1 MLNVHTIEARN
12 CGRLVERV
20 AWRKHL
26 KEIFL
31 EGGLSIKLPRS
42 ACVSDGDNVVLDEDG
57 AQVSCKN
64 GTIRILPTYAAV
76 EKVSVGSLD
85 LDFVV
90 KEITESEEFEAYEAL
105 TQFHYRGRSLFGRTA
120 RLVVR
125 NFHPIYP
132 KVIGYIELTTP
143 FYMNK
148 ARGTLLDAPFKA
160 NGVAWDRW
168 DTEVQR
174 RYIHLNVRIARC
186 VVYPEFRGLGIGQLL
201 VKHAAMFARDRWQ
214 VSRLKPYFM
223 EISADMLKYVPFA
236 ERCGMT
242 FIGETEGNLKRVA
255 KDLSYLLRNAE
266 RIRAGEIVRHGVF
279 GMLDKQVTRMSKAVA
294 LMDEM
299 GWTLDELME
308 RLEKSFDSK
317 TLRDFDLL
325 HEILSLPKPT
335 YLQGLTPE
343 AEDFVQSRVA
353 DVAPRNGHASSS
365 LRSEPLSGPVELKD
379 VSVAYSSRV
388 RRTWQTHDIQQA
400 FGISPAGISHDVVH
414 DLSLE
419 LNPGEVVLLTGPSG
433 AGKTTVLRLLAEKI
447 AEGVT
452 GSVSLPD
459 NYRPGVFR
467 DIRSKKALIEIA
479 GGKDTKETLQL
490 MGLVGLSDALVYLKR
505 FEELSNGQQYRVM
518 LARLIASGCNVWLAD
533 EFCANLDAVTA
544 NVVASRMQ
552 HVARQLGATLVVAS
566 SQPEA
571 FVGSFAPDKVVR
583 LTNARE
589 HQVMSGM
596 DFLRALPRRGGTS
609 FGPSTFPIASEYLNA
624 VRAGKK
630 RSTIRKGRIAVRE
643 GLALLTA
650 RGDFQPV
657 NVLKCRATR
666 MNCVT
671 EDEARQD
678 GFENLAELRAA
689 LERHYSRI
697 SDMSW
702 VTVIGFEPV
711 GNLVS
716 SFEESSDKDG
726 C

>member
-1 MLNVHTIEARN
+1 MLSVLSVEARN
-12 CGRLVERV
+12 YGRLVERV

-31 EGGLSIKLPRS
+31 EDGSSIKLPRS
-42 ACVSDGDNVVLDEDG
+42 ACVSDGDRVVLDEDG
-57 AQVSCKN
+57 AQVSCEN

-85 LDFVV
+85 LELVV

-168 DTEVQR
+168 DKEVQR

-201 VKHAAMFARDRWQ
+201 VKHAALFARDRWQ

-236 ERCGMT
+236 ERGGMT

-299 GWTLDELME
+299 GWNLDELME
-308 RLEKSFDSK
+308 RLEKSFESK

-353 DVAPRNGHASSS
+353 DVAPRNGHTPSS
-365 LRSEPLSGPVELKD
+365 LQLEPLSGPVELKD
-379 VSVAYSSRV
+379 VSIAYSSRV

-419 LNPGEVVLLTGPSG
+419 LNPGEIVLLTGPSG

-447 AEGVT
+447 AEGLT
-452 GSVSLPD
+452 GNISLPD

-467 DIRSKKALIEIA
+467 DIRSKKALIEIV

-544 NVVASRMQ
+544 NVVANRMQ

-583 LTNARE
+583 LTTARE
-589 HQVMSGM
+589 HQVMSGT

-650 RGDFQPV
+650 RGDCQPV

-678 GFENLAELRAA
+678 GFENLAELRVA

-702 VTVIGFEPV
+702 VTIIGFEPV

-716 SFEESSDKDG
+716 SFEEGPGRDE

>member
-1 MLNVHTIEARN
+1 M
-12 CGRLVERV
+12 
-20 AWRKHL
+20 
-26 KEIFL
+26 
-31 EGGLSIKLPRS
+31 LPRS
-42 ACVSDGDNVVLDEDG
+42 ACVSKGDEVALGADG
-57 AQVSCKN
+57 AHVVCEN
-64 GTIRILPTYAAV
+64 GSIRILPTYTAV
-76 EKVSVGSLD
+76 EKVSVGSLS
-85 LDFVV
+85 LELVV
-90 KEITESEEFEAYEAL
+90 KEITEADEFEAYEAL
-105 TQFHYRGRSLFGRTA
+105 TRFHYRGHSLFGRTA

-201 VKHAAMFARDRWQ
+201 VKHAAKFARDRWQ

-236 ERCGMT
+236 QRCGMS

-266 RIRAGEIVRHGVF
+266 RIGAGEIVRNGVF

-299 GWTLDELME
+299 GWDLDELVE
-308 RLEKSFDSK
+308 RLEKSFESK
-317 TLRDFDLL
+317 ALRDFDLL

-343 AEDFVQSRVA
+343 AEDFVQRRVA
-353 DVAPRNGHASSS
+353 DVAPRNAHEPSS
-365 LRSEPLSGPVELKD
+365 LRLEPLSGFVELKD
-379 VSVAYSSRV
+379 VSIAYSSQV
-388 RRTWQTHDIQQA
+388 RRTQQTHDIQQA
-400 FGISPAGISHDVVH
+400 FGISPSGISHQVVH

-419 LNPGEVVLLTGPSG
+419 LKPGEVVLLTGPSG
-433 AGKTTVLRLLAEKI
+433 AGKTTVLRLLAEKVV
-447 AEGVT
+447 EGWT
-452 GSVSLPD
+452 GSVSLPG

-479 GGKDTKETLQL
+479 GGKHTKETLQL
-490 MGLVGLSDALVYLKR
+490 MGLVGLSDAFVYLKR

-544 NVVASRMQ
+544 NVVANRMQ
-552 HVARQLGATLVVAS
+552 RVARQLGATLVVAS

-571 FVGSFAPDKVVR
+571 YVGSFAPDKVVR

-589 HQVMSGM
+589 HQVMSGA
-596 DFLRALPRRGGTS
+596 DFLQALPRRGGTS
-609 FGPSTFPIASEYLNA
+609 FGPSIFPVASEYLRA

-630 RSTIRKGRIAVRE
+630 RSTIRKGRVAVKE
-643 GLALLTA
+643 GLALITA
-650 RGDFQPV
+650 RGDFEPV
-657 NVLKCRATR
+657 NILESRSTR
-666 MNCVT
+666 LSCVT
-671 EDEARQD
+671 EEEAERD
-678 GFENLAELRAA
+678 GFESLEDLRVAMA
-689 LERHYSRI
+689 RHYTKI
-697 SDMSW
+697 SDTTW
-702 VTVIGFEPV
+702 VTIIRFEPV
-711 GNLVS
+711 GDLKS
-716 SFEESSDKDG
+716 SFEGRLGRDG
-726 C
+726 S

>member
-1 MLNVHTIEARN
+1 LSDQRN
-12 CGRLVERV
+12 STSETTSPVRRI
-20 AWRKHL
+20 AWRNHL
-26 KEIFL
+26 KEVFL
-31 EGGLSIKLPRS
+31 ADGSSIMLPRS
-42 ACVSDGDNVVLDEDG
+42 ACLSKGDDVMLTEDG
-57 AQVSCKN
+57 AHVICEN
-64 GTIRILPTYAAV
+64 GTIRILPTYTAV
-76 EKVSVGSLD
+76 EKVSVGSLN
-85 LDFVV
+85 LELVI

-105 TQFHYRGRSLFGRTA
+105 TRFHYRGHSLFGRTA

-148 ARGTLLDAPFKA
+148 ARGALLDAPFKA

-201 VKHAAMFARDRWQ
+201 VEQAAKFARDRWQ

-223 EISADMLKYVPFA
+223 EISAAMLKYVPFA
-236 ERCGMT
+236 QHCGMT

-266 RIRAGEIVRHGVF
+266 RIRAGEVVRGGVF

-299 GWTLDELME
+299 GWDLDELME
-308 RLEKSFDSK
+308 RLEKSFESK

-343 AEDFVQSRVA
+343 ADDFVQRRVV
-353 DVAPRNGHASSS
+353 DLAPPNDHAPSSIR
-365 LRSEPLSGPVELKD
+365 LEPLFGTVDLTG

-388 RRTWQTHDIQQA
+388 RRTRQTHDIQQA
-400 FGISPAGISHDVVH
+400 FGISPAGISHEVVH

-419 LNPGEVVLLTGPSG
+419 LKPGEVVLLTGPSG

-452 GSVSLPD
+452 GSVSLPN
-459 NYRPGVFR
+459 NYRPGVFH

-479 GGKDTKETLQL
+479 GGKHTKETLQL
-490 MGLVGLSDALVYLKR
+490 MGLVGLSDAFVYLKR

-544 NVVASRMQ
+544 NVVANRLQ
-552 HVARQLGATLVVAS
+552 RVARRLGATLVVAS

-571 FVGSFAPDKVVR
+571 YVGSFAPDKVVR

-589 HQVMSGM
+589 HQVMSGA

-609 FGPSTFPIASEYLNA
+609 FGPSIFPVASEYLRA
-624 VRAGKK
+624 ARAGRK
-630 RSTIRKGRIAVRE
+630 RSTIRKGRVAVKE
-643 GLALLTA
+643 GLALITA
-650 RGDFQPV
+650 RGDFEPV
-657 NVLKCRATR
+657 NILESRCTR
-666 MNCVT
+666 LRCIT
-671 EDEARQD
+671 EEEAARD
-678 GFENLAELRAA
+678 GFENINDLRAA
-689 LERHYSRI
+689 MERHYSKI
-697 SDMSW
+697 TDATW

-711 GNLVS
+711 GNLIS
-716 SFEESSDKDG
+716 SFEERPGRDG
-726 C
+726 S

>member
-1 MLNVHTIEARN
+1 MSTRIETVSGTASPVR
-12 CGRLVERV
+12 RV
-20 AWRKHL
+20 AWRNHL

-31 EGGLSIKLPRS
+31 EDGSSVMLPRS
-42 ACVSDGDNVVLDEDG
+42 ACLSKGDDVVLAEDG
-57 AQVSCKN
+57 AHVVCNN
-64 GTIRILPTYAAV
+64 GSIRILPTYTAV
-76 EKVSVGSLD
+76 EKVSVGSLS
-85 LDFVV
+85 LELVV

-105 TQFHYRGRSLFGRTA
+105 TRFHYRGHSLFGRTA
-120 RLVVR
+120 RLVLR

-132 KVIGYIELTTP
+132 KVIGYIELTSP

-160 NGVAWDRW
+160 NGVSWDRW

-201 VKHAAMFARDRWQ
+201 IKHAAKFARDRWQ

-236 ERCGMT
+236 QRCGMS

-266 RIRAGEIVRHGVF
+266 RIGAGEIVRHGVF
-279 GMLDKQVTRMSKAVA
+279 GMLDKQVTRMSKAVT

-299 GWTLDELME
+299 GWDLDELVE
-308 RLEKSFDSK
+308 RLEKSFESK
-317 TLRDFDLL
+317 TLQDFNLL

-343 AEDFVQSRVA
+343 AEDFVQRRVA
-353 DVAPRNGHASSS
+353 DIAPRNGHEASS
-365 LRSEPLSGPVELKD
+365 LGLEPLSGPVELKG
-379 VSVAYSSRV
+379 VSIAYSSQV
-388 RRTWQTHDIQQA
+388 RRTQQTHDIQQA
-400 FGISPAGISHDVVH
+400 FGISPSDISHQVVH

-419 LNPGEVVLLTGPSG
+419 LKPGEVVLLTGPSG
-433 AGKTTVLRLLAEKI
+433 AGKTTVLRLLAEKFV
-447 AEGVT
+447 EGRT
-452 GSVSLPD
+452 GSVSLPE

-467 DIRSKKALIEIA
+467 EIRSKKALIEIA
-479 GGKDTKETLQL
+479 GGKHTKETLQL
-490 MGLVGLSDALVYLKR
+490 MGLVGLSDAFVYLKR

-518 LARLIASGCNVWLAD
+518 LARLIASGCNIWLAD

-552 HVARQLGATLVVAS
+552 RVARQLGATLVVAS

-571 FVGSFAPDKVVR
+571 FVGSFVPDKVLR

-589 HQVMSGM
+589 HQVMSGT

-609 FGPSTFPIASEYLNA
+609 FGPSIFPVAAEYLNA
-624 VRAGKK
+624 VRVGKK
-630 RSTIRKGRIAVRE
+630 RSTIRKGRVAVRE

-650 RGDFQPV
+650 RGDFEPV
-657 NVLKCRATR
+657 NILEHRATR
-666 MNCVT
+666 MSCVT

-678 GFENLAELRAA
+678 GFESLAELRAA
-689 LERHYSRI
+689 MERHYSKI
-697 SDMSW
+697 TDTTW

-711 GNLVS
+711 GNIRS
-716 SFEESSDKDG
+716 SFEERPGRDEN
-726 C
+726 